1 MCVFFYVQK
10 CPRTA
15 SCTPQVANAV
25 AALTDK
31 AQLLVQKLC
40 EKNDELD
47 EERAVAE
54 QALADQVA
62 TLTASSFF
70 VRRSY
75 SLLVC
80 IPHLAPSLLRRL
92 LARRATR

>member
-1 MCVFFYVQK
+1 
-10 CPRTA
+10 
-15 SCTPQVANAV
+15 VANAV

-62 TLTASSFF
+62 TLTASS
-70 VRRSY
+70 
-75 SLLVC
+75 LLVVD
-80 IPHLAPSLLRRL
+80 LTASSSLSAPPSR
-92 LARRATR
+92 